1 MLAIPF
7 VVAACGGG
15 GSSNSNSDPTSE
27 NYDPAHTTLKDAGLE
42 VCGDANTQVP
52 QNLRQRLRVP
62 EFARVLRRE
71 RLHGQRDVA

>member
-7 VVAACGGG
+7 AVAACGGG

-52 QNLRQRLRVP
+52 QNLGSGPGFQNSRA
-62 EFARVLRRE
+62 FFIAS
-71 RLHGQRDVA
+71 RLHRQRDVA